1 MIFTV
6 LVTKF
11 SCYPNRTTDQNVSA
25 VNCTV
30 LNSLDRIVLQDGKA
44 TCLDIFSSEEQTD
57 LPLAS
62 MSAECDVVFLFFFFK
77 VS

>member
-1 MIFTV
+1 MIFIV
-6 LVTKF
+6 LVTNF
-11 SCYPNRTTDQNVSA
+11 LYYPNRTTDQNVSA

-57 LPLAS
+57 LLLAS
-62 MSAECDVVFLFFFFK
+62 MSAECDFFFK
-77 VS
+77 GFLEAR